1 VVTPGKANHEP
12 PADAV
17 VLFDG
22 TNLDSFIGKEG
33 KKPAWKVEDGYMEM
47 TPTGDLWTKQEFGD
61 MQLHIEWA
69 SPSPPQSNSQHR
81 GNSGIFLMNRYEI
94 QVLDCYNNKT
104 YADGHA
110 GGIYG
115 QYPPLVNAS
124 RKPGEWQTYD
134 IIFTAPRFKAGEVE
148 TPAYVT
154 VIHNGVVVQ
163 NHSALLGETTHKKVG
178 QYKEHPAKGAIRL
191 QDHNDKQPVRYRNI
205 WVRGIEPKVE
215 ENAFLDGRPNKPSAL
230 DIDIPAGDQSA
241 PEVVISIDAAGAIE
255 LGEGKNVSALDLKKT
270 LERLQKSNPDSS
282 VIVRGDSAAKWQS
295 IVAVLN
301 VCQSAKI
308 WNVAFSTSK
317 PKAEA
322 K

>member
-1 VVTPGKANHEP
+1 MRYTTNLPCLFHAIALSGAVFLSPLTGAEKVHPTGYTDTPKLPHSDYKVHDDDRPRPKVVTPGKASHEP
-12 PADAV
+12 PEDAV

-22 TNLDSFIGKEG
+22 KNLDSFIGKEG

-134 IIFTAPRFKAGEVE
+134 IIFTAPRFKAGKVE

-163 NHSALLGETTHKKVG
+163 NHSAVLGETTHKKVA
-178 QYKEHPAKGAIRL
+178 QYKEHPAKGPIRL

-205 WVRGIEPKVE
+205 WVRSIEPKVE
-215 ENAFLDGRPNKPSAL
+215 EKASADDGKP
-230 DIDIPAGDQSA
+230 
-241 PEVVISIDAAGAIE
+241 VVA
-255 LGEGKNVSALDLKKT
+255 EG
-270 LERLQKSNPDSS
+270 
-282 VIVRGDSAAKWQS
+282 
-295 IVAVLN
+295 
-301 VCQSAKI
+301 
-308 WNVAFSTSK
+308 
-317 PKAEA
+317 EA